1 MEHHVSFITKK
12 TKGENPKRE
21 KRGKKE
27 KLKNGKKER
36 GKKKFVSP
44 IFDFSSLFGFSHL
57 I

>member
-1 MEHHVSFITKK
+1 MGHHVSFLTKK

-36 GKKKFVSP
+36 GKKKFVSQ
-44 IFDFSSLFGFSHL
+44 IFDFSSLSLGFH